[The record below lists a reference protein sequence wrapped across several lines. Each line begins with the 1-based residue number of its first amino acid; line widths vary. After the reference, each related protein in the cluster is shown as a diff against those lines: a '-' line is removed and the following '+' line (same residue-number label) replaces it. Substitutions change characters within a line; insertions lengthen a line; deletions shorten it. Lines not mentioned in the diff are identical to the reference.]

1 MASWRIEV
9 GVAFLR
15 GTIMEKR
22 YAVGI
27 DLGTSNSA
35 LALAPAEP
43 EARAEVLP
51 IPQLLS
57 FQGTGALDVLPSVLY
72 LPLEN
77 EASSAATLPWEG
89 EPLRA
94 GLVGQFARE
103 RGALMPDRLVASA
116 KSWLCNPHVN
126 PEEPVLPWNSDLAAG
141 QKVSPF
147 QASVAYLR
155 HLRLA
160 FEAALEER
168 GEPAGARAGE
178 IVVTVPASFD
188 DVARALTHRAALAAG
203 WGEVT
208 LLEEQQAAF
217 YYWVAQSQGRWR
229 DQVRPGDLV
238 LICDVGGGTAD
249 FSLVA
254 VSEEAGVL
262 QLERVSVGDH
272 ILLGGDNMDLALAYA
287 VRAELERGGQQV
299 DSWQFL
305 SLIHSCR
312 VGKEA
317 LFADPGLSTYPISVP
332 SRSASLF
339 AGTVSTSLSRDTL
352 HAVVLDGYFPRTGIA
367 EHPARRRNLGLQE
380 FGLDYAADP
389 ALSRHLAFFLARSF
403 KNTQASESL
412 SRLVEKQV
420 RQERGVAF
428 ICPTAILFNGGV
440 FKAEP
445 LRRRILELLAD
456 WNAGAA
462 VAELPESD
470 FDLAVAKGAAVYA
483 RTRLLGEGIR
493 IKAGTARSYYIGME
507 SSMPAVP
514 GMLPPLKA
522 VCVVPQGMEEGSE
535 EGLSGQ
541 DFGLITGELV
551 DFRFFSSNVRAGD
564 RVGDLVEAGEDLEET
579 ASLQVTL
586 PPLEGREGAMIPVTL
601 HSVVTELGTLEL
613 WMRHEPSG
621 QKWKLEFNVR
631 GK

>member
-1 MASWRIEV
+1 
-9 GVAFLR
+9 
-15 GTIMEKR
+15 MEKR

-35 LALAPAEP
+35 LALAPAET
-43 EARAEVLP
+43 EGRAEVLSV
-51 IPQLLS
+51 PQLFS
-57 FQGTGALDVLPSVLY
+57 FRGVGELDMLPSVLY
-72 LPLEN
+72 LPLEH
-77 EASSAATLPWEG
+77 EVSSAAATLPWEG
-89 EPLRA
+89 DPLRS

-103 RGALMPDRLVASA
+103 QGALMPDRLVVSA

-126 PEEPVLPWNSDLAAG
+126 PEDPVLPWNSDLEAG

-147 QASVAYLR
+147 QASVRYLR
-155 HLRLA
+155 HLRQA
-160 FEAALEER
+160 FESSLEGR
-168 GEPAGARAGE
+168 GEPAGSRAE
-178 IVVTVPASFD
+178 AVVVTVPASFD
-188 DVARALTHRAALAAG
+188 DVARALTHRAAQAAG

-217 YYWVAQSQGRWR
+217 YHWIAQSAGAWR

-254 VSEEAGVL
+254 VSERGGEL

-272 ILLGGDNMDLALAYA
+272 ILLGGDNMDLALAYTL
-287 VRAELERGGQQV
+287 RAELEAKGQKI
-299 DSWQFL
+299 DNWQFL

-317 LFADPGLSTYPISVP
+317 LFADTGLAAYPISVP

-339 AGTVSTSLSRDTL
+339 AGTVATALTRATL
-352 HAVVLDGYFPRTGIA
+352 DAVVLNGFFPTTGIE
-367 EHPARRRNLGLQE
+367 EHPARRRNLGLKE

-403 KNTQASESL
+403 KNTQGSDSL
-412 SRLVEKQV
+412 ARLVAQQV
-420 RQERGVAF
+420 REERGVQF

-440 FKAEP
+440 FKAEA
-445 LRRRILELLAD
+445 LRGRIRELLSS
-456 WNAGAA
+456 WNGGKA
-462 VAELPESD
+462 VVELPESD
-470 FDLAVAKGAAVYA
+470 FDLAVAKGAAVHA

-514 GMLPPLKA
+514 GMVPPLKA

-535 EGLSGQ
+535 ESLPGQ
-541 DFGLITGELV
+541 DFGLVTGELV
-551 DFRFFSSNVRAGD
+551 EFRFFSSNVRSGD
-564 RVGDLVEAGEDLEET
+564 RVGALIDAEEDLEET

-586 PPLEGREGAMIPVTL
+586 PPLEGREGALIPVKL

-613 WMRHEPSG
+613 WMRHESSG

-631 GK
+631 GR

>member
-1 MASWRIEV
+1 
-9 GVAFLR
+9 
-15 GTIMEKR
+15 METR

-35 LALAPAEP
+35 LALAPALP

-51 IPQLLS
+51 IPQLFS
-57 FQGTGALDVLPSVLY
+57 YQGVAELDMLPSVLY

-77 EASSAATLPWEG
+77 EVKIAAASLPWEEG
-89 EPLRA
+89 PLRA

-103 RGALMPDRLVASA
+103 QGALMPDRMVASA

-126 PEEPVLPWNSDLAAG
+126 PEEPVLPWNSDLTASH
-141 QKVSPF
+141 KVSPF
-147 QASVAYLR
+147 QASVRYLR
-155 HLRLA
+155 HLRQA
-160 FEAALEER
+160 FEAALEKR
-168 GEPAGARAGE
+168 GMPAGSLAGE

-217 YYWVAQSQGRWR
+217 YHWIAQSGGKWR
-229 DQVRPGDLV
+229 EQVRSGDLV
-238 LICDVGGGTAD
+238 LICDMGGGTAD

-254 VSEEAGVL
+254 VSESAGEL

-272 ILLGGDNMDLALAYA
+272 LLLGGDNMDLALAYA
-287 VRAELERGGQQV
+287 LKAELAEAGQKP
-299 DSWQFL
+299 DNWQFL

-317 LFADPGLSTYPISVP
+317 LFADPGLAAYPISVP

-339 AGTVSTSLSRDTL
+339 AGTVSTSLRRGTL
-352 HAVVLDGYFPRTGIA
+352 DAVVLDGFFPRTAIS
-367 EHPARRRNLGLQE
+367 EHPARRRNQGLKE

-403 KNTQASESL
+403 KNTQASGVL
-412 SRLVEKQV
+412 AGLVAQQV
-420 RQERGVAF
+420 REEAGVQF
-428 ICPTAILFNGGV
+428 ICPSAILFNGGV
-440 FKAEP
+440 FKAGP
-445 LRRRILELLAD
+445 LRGRVLDLLSD
-456 WNAGAA
+456 WNGGAA
-462 VAELPESD
+462 VVELPESD

-514 GMLPPLKA
+514 GLVPPLKA
-522 VCVVPQGMEEGSE
+522 LCVVPQGMEEGSE
-535 EGLSGQ
+535 QSLPAQ
-541 DFGLITGELV
+541 DFGLVTGELV
-551 DFRFFSSNVRAGD
+551 EFRFFSSNVRAGD
-564 RVGDLVEAGEDLEET
+564 RVGDLVENEEDLEET
-579 ASLQVTL
+579 ASLQVAL
-586 PPLEGREGAMIPVTL
+586 PPLEGREGALIPVTL
-601 HSVVTELGTLEL
+601 HCVVTELGTLEL
-613 WMRHEPSG
+613 WMRHEASG

-631 GK
+631 GQ

>member
-1 MASWRIEV
+1 
-9 GVAFLR
+9 
-15 GTIMEKR
+15 METR

-43 EARAEVLP
+43 EGPAFVLP
-51 IPQLLS
+51 IPQLFSL
-57 FQGTGALDVLPSVLY
+57 QAVGELDMLPSVLY

-77 EASSAATLPWEG
+77 EVSSAAATLPWDA
-89 EPLRA
+89 EPLRS

-103 RGALMPDRLVASA
+103 QGTLMPDRMVASA

-126 PEEPVLPWNSDLAAG
+126 PEEPVLPWNSDLDAA
-141 QKVSPF
+141 QKLSPF
-147 QASVAYLR
+147 QASVRYLR
-155 HLRLA
+155 HLRCA
-160 FEAALEER
+160 FEGAQEQR
-168 GEPAGARAGE
+168 GEPAGSKAGA

-188 DVARALTHRAALAAG
+188 DVARSLTHRAAVEAG

-217 YYWVAQSQGRWR
+217 YYWIAQSAGKWR
-229 DQVRPGDLV
+229 EQVRPGDLV

-254 VSEEAGVL
+254 VSQQGGEL

-272 ILLGGDNMDLALAYA
+272 ILLGGDNMDLALAYTL
-287 VRAELERGGQQV
+287 RAELESRGQKI
-299 DSWQFL
+299 DNWQFL

-317 LFADPGLSTYPISVP
+317 LFADPGLTAYPISVP

-339 AGTVSTSLSRDTL
+339 AGTVSTALRRETL
-352 HAVVLDGYFPRTGIA
+352 DAVVLNGFFPATGVG
-367 EHPARRRNLGLQE
+367 EHPARRRSLGLQE

-389 ALSRHLAFFLARSF
+389 ALSKHLALFLARSF
-403 KNTQASESL
+403 KNAQASESL
-412 SRLVEKQV
+412 AALVAQQV
-420 RQERGVAF
+420 REVGGVQF

-445 LRRRILELLAD
+445 LRARVLELLCA
-456 WNAGAA
+456 WNGGQA
-462 VAELPESD
+462 VVELPESD

-493 IKAGTARSYYIGME
+493 IKAGTARSYYIGLE

-535 EGLSGQ
+535 GSLSGR

-551 DFRFFSSNVRAGD
+551 EFRFFSSNVRAGD
-564 RVGDLVEAGEDLEET
+564 QVGELVDAQEDLEET

-621 QKWKLEFNVR
+621 QKWKLVFNVR
-631 GK
+631 GQ

>member
-1 MASWRIEV
+1 
-9 GVAFLR
+9 
-15 GTIMEKR
+15 MEKS

-43 EARAEVLP
+43 EGRAEVLCV
-51 IPQLLS
+51 PQLFS
-57 FQGTGALDVLPSVLY
+57 FQGVGELDMLPSVLY

-77 EASSAATLPWEG
+77 EVRSAAATLPWEG
-89 EPLRA
+89 DPLRS

-103 RGALMPDRLVASA
+103 QGALMPDRLVASA

-126 PEEPVLPWNSDLAAG
+126 PEDPVLPWNSDLEAG
-141 QKVSPF
+141 QKVSPL
-147 QASVAYLR
+147 QASVRYLR
-155 HLRLA
+155 HLRQA
-160 FEAALEER
+160 FEGMLEQR
-168 GEPAGARAGE
+168 GEPAGSRAGAV
-178 IVVTVPASFD
+178 VVTVPASFD
-188 DVARALTHRAALAAG
+188 DVARALTHRAALEAG

-217 YYWVAQSQGRWR
+217 YHWIAQSAGAWR

-254 VSEEAGVL
+254 VSEQEGEL

-272 ILLGGDNMDLALAYA
+272 ILLGGDNMDLALAYTL
-287 VRAELERGGQQV
+287 RAELEAKGQKI
-299 DSWQFL
+299 DNWQFL

-317 LFADPGLSTYPISVP
+317 LFADAGLSGFPISVP

-339 AGTVSTSLSRDTL
+339 AATVSTVLTRATL
-352 HAVVLDGYFPRTGIA
+352 DAVVLNGFFPPTGID
-367 EHPARRRNLGLQE
+367 EHPARSRNLGLKE

-403 KNTQASESL
+403 KNTQGSDSL
-412 SRLVEKQV
+412 ARLVAQQV
-420 RQERGVAF
+420 REERGVQF
-428 ICPTAILFNGGV
+428 ISPTAILFNGGV

-445 LRRRILELLAD
+445 LRARIRELLSA
-456 WNAGAA
+456 WNGGKA
-462 VAELPESD
+462 VVELPESD

-514 GMLPPLKA
+514 GMVPPLKA

-535 EGLSGQ
+535 ESLPGQ
-541 DFGLITGELV
+541 DFGLVTGELV
-551 DFRFFSSNVRAGD
+551 EFRFFSSNVRSGD
-564 RVGDLVEAGEDLEET
+564 QVGALVDAEEDLEET

-631 GK
+631 GQ

>member
-1 MASWRIEV
+1 
-9 GVAFLR
+9 
-15 GTIMEKR
+15 MEKR

-35 LALAPAEP
+35 LALAAAEP
-43 EARAEVLP
+43 EGRAQVLP
-51 IPQLLS
+51 IPQLFS
-57 FQGTGALDVLPSVLY
+57 FQGVGELDMLPSVLY

-77 EASSAATLPWEG
+77 EIRSASAHLPWEG
-89 EPLRA
+89 EPARA

-103 RGALMPDRLVASA
+103 RGSLMPDRMVASA

-126 PEEPVLPWNSDLAAG
+126 PEEPVLPWNSDLENG

-147 QASVAYLR
+147 EASTRYLR

-160 FEAALEER
+160 FEGALEAR
-168 GEPAGARAGE
+168 GEPAGSRAGE
-178 IVVTVPASFD
+178 VVVTVPASFD
-188 DVARALTHRAALAAG
+188 DVARALTHRAAQAAG

-217 YYWVAQSQGRWR
+217 YYWIAQSAGKWR
-229 DQVRPGDLV
+229 EQVRPGDLV

-254 VSEEAGVL
+254 VSELAGEL

-287 VRAELERGGQQV
+287 LRAELEGAGQKI
-299 DSWQFL
+299 DNWQFL

-317 LFADPGLSTYPISVP
+317 LFADPGLPAYPISVP

-339 AGTVSTSLSRDTL
+339 AGTVSASLGRGTL
-352 HAVVLDGYFPRTGIA
+352 DAVVLNGFFPRSAIS
-367 EHPARRRNLGLQE
+367 EHPARRRNLGLKE

-389 ALSRHLAFFLARSF
+389 ALSRHLALFLARSF
-403 KNTQASESL
+403 RNTQASGSL
-412 SRLVEKQV
+412 AALVAGRV
-420 RQERGVAF
+420 REEEGGQF

-440 FKAEP
+440 FKAEA
-445 LRRRILELLAD
+445 LRLRVLELLRD
-456 WNAGAA
+456 WNGGEP
-462 VAELPESD
+462 VLELPESD

-493 IKAGTARSYYIGME
+493 IKAGTARSYYIGLE

-514 GMLPPLKA
+514 GLLPPLKA

-535 EGLSGQ
+535 QSLSGR
-541 DFGLITGELV
+541 DFGLVTGEPV
-551 DFRFFSSNVRAGD
+551 EFRFFSSTVRAGD
-564 RVGDLVEAGEDLEET
+564 RVGEQVLAEEDLEET
-579 ASLQVTL
+579 ASLRVTL
-586 PPLEGREGAMIPVTL
+586 PPLEGREGALIPVTL
-601 HSVVTELGTLEL
+601 HCVVTELGTLEL

-631 GK
+631 MERF

>member
-1 MASWRIEV
+1 
-9 GVAFLR
+9 
-15 GTIMEKR
+15 MEKR

-43 EARAEVLP
+43 EGRAEVLP
-51 IPQLLS
+51 IPQLFS
-57 FQGTGALDVLPSVLY
+57 FQAVGDLEMLPSTLY

-77 EASSAATLPWEG
+77 EARSAAASLPWEG

-103 RGALMPDRLVASA
+103 QGALMPDRMVASA

-126 PEEPVLPWNSDLAAG
+126 PEEPVLPWNSDLEAG

-147 QASVAYLR
+147 QASVRYLR
-155 HLRLA
+155 HLRQA
-160 FEAALEER
+160 FERSLEER
-168 GEPAGARAGE
+168 GEPAGTKAGE
-178 IVVTVPASFD
+178 VVVTVPASFD
-188 DVARALTHRAALAAG
+188 EVARALTHRAAQEAG

-217 YYWVAQSQGRWR
+217 YYWIAQSKGSWR
-229 DQVRPGDLV
+229 DQVSPGDLV

-254 VSEEAGVL
+254 VSEQAGAL

-287 VRAELERGGQQV
+287 LRAELEGGGQKI
-299 DSWQFL
+299 DNWQFL

-317 LFADPGLSTYPISVP
+317 LFADPGLAAFPIAVP

-339 AGTVSTSLSRDTL
+339 AGTVSTTLRRDTL
-352 HAVVLDGYFPRTGIA
+352 DAVVLNGFFPRTGIA
-367 EHPARRRNLGLQE
+367 EHPARRRHPGLKE

-403 KNTQASESL
+403 RNTQGSDTL
-412 SRLVEKQV
+412 SGLVAKQV
-420 RQERGVAF
+420 REKEGVQF
-428 ICPTAILFNGGV
+428 VCPTAILFNGGV
-440 FKAEP
+440 FKAQA
-445 LRRRILELLAD
+445 LRGRVLDLLSA
-456 WNAGAA
+456 WNGGAA
-462 VAELPESD
+462 VVELPESD

-493 IKAGTARSYYIGME
+493 IKAGTARSYYIGLE

-514 GMLPPLKA
+514 GMMPPLKA

-535 EGLSGQ
+535 ESLSGR
-541 DFGLITGELV
+541 DFGLVTGEMV
-551 DFRFFSSNVRAGD
+551 EFSFFSSTVRAGD
-564 RVGDLVEAGEDLEET
+564 RVGDLVSAEEELEET
-579 ASLQVTL
+579 ASLQVAL
-586 PPLEGREGAMIPVTL
+586 PPLEGREGDMIPVTL
-601 HSVVTELGTLEL
+601 HCVVTELGTLEL
-613 WMRHEPSG
+613 WMRHEPTG

-631 GK
+631 GQ

>member
-1 MASWRIEV
+1 
-9 GVAFLR
+9 
-15 GTIMEKR
+15 MEKR

-35 LALAPAEP
+35 LALAPAET
-43 EARAEVLP
+43 EGRAEVLP
-51 IPQLLS
+51 IPQLFS
-57 FQGTGALDVLPSVLY
+57 FQGVGELGMLPSVLY

-77 EASSAATLPWEG
+77 EAGSAAARLPWEG

-103 RGALMPDRLVASA
+103 RGALMPDRMVASA

-126 PEEPVLPWNSDLAAG
+126 PEQAVLPWNSDLEAG

-147 QASVAYLR
+147 QASVRYLS
-155 HLRLA
+155 HLRQA
-160 FEAALEER
+160 FEGALQKR
-168 GEPAGARAGE
+168 GEPAGSQAGE
-178 IVVTVPASFD
+178 VVVTVPASFD

-217 YYWVAQSQGRWR
+217 YYWIAQSGGKWR
-229 DQVRPGDLV
+229 DQVHPGDLV

-254 VSEEAGVL
+254 VSQQAGEL

-272 ILLGGDNMDLALAYA
+272 ILLGGDNMDLALAYTL
-287 VRAELERGGQQV
+287 RAQLEGAGQKI
-299 DSWQFL
+299 DNWQFL

-312 VGKEA
+312 MGKEA
-317 LFADPGLSTYPISVP
+317 LFADPGLPAYPISIP

-339 AGTVSTSLSRDTL
+339 AGTVSASLSRETL
-352 HAVVLDGYFPRTGIA
+352 DAVVVNGFFPRAGIA
-367 EHPARRRNLGLQE
+367 EHPARRRNLGLKE

-403 KNTQASESL
+403 QNTQGSDLL
-412 SRLVEKQV
+412 SGLVARQV
-420 RQERGVAF
+420 RQEAGAQF
-428 ICPTAILFNGGV
+428 ICPTAVLFNGGV
-440 FKAEP
+440 FKAAE
-445 LRRRILELLAD
+445 LRSRVLELLSA
-456 WNAGAA
+456 WNGGEA
-462 VAELPESD
+462 VVELPESD

-483 RTRLLGEGIR
+483 RTRLVGEGIR
-493 IKAGTARSYYIGME
+493 IKAGTARSYYIGLE
-507 SSMPAVP
+507 SSLPAVP
-514 GMLPPLKA
+514 GLLPPLKA

-535 EGLSGQ
+535 ISLAGR
-541 DFGLITGELV
+541 DFGLVTGELV
-551 DFRFFSSNVRAGD
+551 EFRFFSSTVRAGD
-564 RVGDLVEAGEDLEET
+564 RVGELVDAQDDLEET

-586 PPLEGREGAMIPVTL
+586 PPLEGREGAMIPVAL
-601 HSVVTELGTLEL
+601 QSVVTELGTLEL
-613 WMRHEPSG
+613 WMRHEASG

-631 GK
+631 GQ

>member
-1 MASWRIEV
+1 
-9 GVAFLR
+9 
-15 GTIMEKR
+15 MEKR

-27 DLGTSNSA
+27 DLGTSNCA

-43 EARAEVLP
+43 EGRAEVLP
-51 IPQLLS
+51 IPQLFS
-57 FQGTGALDVLPSVLY
+57 FQAVGELDMLPSVLY

-77 EASSAATLPWEG
+77 EVRSAAASLPWEG
-89 EPLRA
+89 ETLQS

-103 RGALMPDRLVASA
+103 QGALMPDRLVTSA

-126 PEEPVLPWNSDLAAG
+126 PEEPVLPWNSDLEAG
-141 QKVSPF
+141 QKASPF
-147 QASVAYLR
+147 QAAVRYLR
-155 HLRLA
+155 HLRQA
-160 FEAALEER
+160 FEHALELR
-168 GEPAGARAGE
+168 GEPAGSMTGE

-188 DVARALTHRAALAAG
+188 DVARALTHRAAQAAG
-203 WGEVT
+203 WGGVT

-217 YYWVAQSQGRWR
+217 YYWIAQSGGKWR

-254 VSEEAGVL
+254 VSEQAGVL

-272 ILLGGDNMDLALAYA
+272 ILLGGDNMDLALAYTL
-287 VRAELERGGQQV
+287 RAELEGGGQKI
-299 DSWQFL
+299 DNWQFL

-317 LFADPGLSTYPISVP
+317 LFADPALTAFPISVP

-339 AGTVSTSLSRDTL
+339 AGTVSTSLRRDTL
-352 HAVVLDGYFPRTGIA
+352 DSVVLNGFLPRTGIA
-367 EHPARRRNLGLQE
+367 EHPARRRHLGLKE

-389 ALSRHLAFFLARSF
+389 ALSKHLAFFLARSF
-403 KNTQASESL
+403 KNTQATENL
-412 SRLVEKQV
+412 SGLVAKQV
-420 RQERGVAF
+420 REAEGVQF

-440 FKAEP
+440 FKAAP
-445 LRRRILELLAD
+445 LRERILELLSA
-456 WNAGAA
+456 WNGGAA
-462 VAELPESD
+462 VVELPETD

-483 RTRLLGEGIR
+483 RTRLMGEGIR
-493 IKAGTARSYYIGME
+493 IKAGTARSYYIGLE

-514 GMLPPLKA
+514 GIMPPLKA
-522 VCVVPQGMEEGSE
+522 ICVVPQGMEEGSE
-535 EGLSGQ
+535 ESLSGQ

-551 DFRFFSSNVRAGD
+551 EFRFFSSTVRAGD
-564 RVGDLVEAGEDLEET
+564 RVGDLVDAEEDLEET
-579 ASLQVTL
+579 ASLQVAL

-621 QKWKLEFNVR
+621 RQWKLEFNVR
-631 GK
+631 GQ

>member
-1 MASWRIEV
+1 MN
-9 GVAFLR
+9 
-15 GTIMEKR
+15 MER
-22 YAVGI
+22 HYAVGI

-35 LALAPAEP
+35 LALATDEP
-43 EARAEVLP
+43 EGSAEVLP
-51 IPQLLS
+51 IPQFFS
-57 FQGTGALDVLPSVLY
+57 FQAIGLLDMLPSVLY

-77 EASSAATLPWEG
+77 EARSAAASLPWEE

-103 RGALMPDRLVASA
+103 QGALMPDRMVASA

-126 PEEPVLPWNSDLAAG
+126 PEEPVLPWNSDLESG

-147 QASVAYLR
+147 QASVRYLR
-155 HLRLA
+155 HLRQA
-160 FEAALEER
+160 FEEELEKR
-168 GEPAGARAGE
+168 GEPAGSRAGE
-178 IVVTVPASFD
+178 VVVTVPASFD
-188 DVARALTHRAALAAG
+188 DVARALTHRAAQEAG

-217 YYWVAQSQGRWR
+217 YYWIAQSGGKWR

-254 VSEEAGVL
+254 VSDKAGEL

-272 ILLGGDNMDLALAYA
+272 ILLGGDNMDLALAYTL
-287 VRAELERGGQQV
+287 RAELEGEGKKI
-299 DSWQFL
+299 DNWQFL

-312 VGKEA
+312 VAKEV
-317 LFADPGLSTYPISVP
+317 LFADPQLAAYPISVP

-339 AGTVSTSLSRDTL
+339 AGTVSTSLRPETL
-352 HAVVLDGYFPRTGIA
+352 EAVVLDGFFPRTGIE
-367 EHPARRRNLGLQE
+367 EHPARRRHLGLKE

-403 KNTQASESL
+403 RNTQGSEAL
-412 SRLVEKQV
+412 SGLVAQQV
-420 RQERGVAF
+420 REEEGVQF
-428 ICPTAILFNGGV
+428 ICPTAVLFNGGV
-440 FKAEP
+440 FKAAP
-445 LRRRILELLAD
+445 LRNRILQLLSD
-456 WNAGAA
+456 WNGGAEL
-462 VAELPESD
+462 AELPETD

-483 RTRLLGEGIR
+483 RTRLTGEGLR
-493 IKAGTARSYYIGME
+493 IKAGTARSYYIGLE
-507 SSMPAVP
+507 SSRPAVP

-535 EGLSGQ
+535 QSLAGR
-541 DFGLITGELV
+541 DFGLVTGELV
-551 DFRFFSSNVRAGD
+551 EFRFFSSNVRAGD
-564 RVGDLVEAGEDLEET
+564 RVGDLVDSEEDLEET
-579 ASLQVTL
+579 ASLQVAL
-586 PPLEGREGAMIPVTL
+586 PPLEGREGAMIPVAL
-601 HSVVTELGTLEL
+601 HCVVTELGTLEL

-631 GK
+631 GE

>member
-1 MASWRIEV
+1 
-9 GVAFLR
+9 
-15 GTIMEKR
+15 MENR

-35 LALAPAEP
+35 LALAPASTEG
-43 EARAEVLP
+43 RAEVLA
-51 IPQLLS
+51 IPQLFS
-57 FQGTGALDVLPSVLY
+57 FQGVGELETLPSVLY

-77 EASSAATLPWEG
+77 EVNSAAATLPWEG
-89 EPLRA
+89 DALRS

-103 RGALMPDRLVASA
+103 QGALMPDRLVASA
-116 KSWLCNPHVN
+116 KSWLCNPQVN
-126 PEEPVLPWNSDLAAG
+126 PEEPVLPWNSDLEAG

-147 QASVAYLR
+147 QASVRYLR
-155 HLRLA
+155 HLRRA
-160 FEAALEER
+160 FESSQELLGAAT
-168 GEPAGARAGE
+168 GVRAAAV
-178 IVVTVPASFD
+178 VVTVPASFD
-188 DVARALTHRAALAAG
+188 DVARDLTHRAAQAAG

-217 YYWVAQSQGRWR
+217 YHWIAQSGGAWR
-229 DQVRPGDLV
+229 DQVHPGDLV

-254 VSEEAGVL
+254 VSEKGGEL
-262 QLERVSVGDH
+262 ELERVSVGDH
-272 ILLGGDNMDLALAYA
+272 ILLGGDNMDLALTYTL
-287 VRAELERGGQQV
+287 RAELEAKGQKI
-299 DSWQFL
+299 DNWQFL
-305 SLIHSCR
+305 SLVHSCR

-317 LFADPGLSTYPISVP
+317 LFAEPGLKAFPISVP

-339 AGTVSTSLSRDTL
+339 AGTVSTALSRDTL
-352 HAVVLDGYFPRTGIA
+352 DAVVLNGFFPSTGIE
-367 EHPARRRNLGLQE
+367 EHPARRRNLGLRE

-403 KNTQASESL
+403 KNTQGSDAL
-412 SRLVEKQV
+412 ARLVARQV
-420 RQERGVAF
+420 REEGGVQF

-445 LRRRILELLAD
+445 LRRRVQELLSA
-456 WNAGAA
+456 WCGGATI
-462 VAELPESD
+462 VELPESD

-493 IKAGTARSYYIGME
+493 IKAGTARSYYIGLE

-514 GMLPPLKA
+514 GMVPPLRA

-535 EGLSGQ
+535 ESLPGQ
-541 DFGLITGELV
+541 DFGLVTGELV
-551 DFRFFSSNVRAGD
+551 EFRFFSSNVRSGD
-564 RVGDLVEAGEDLEET
+564 RVGALLDAGEDLEET
-579 ASLQVTL
+579 FSLQVTL

-631 GK
+631 GQ

>member
-1 MASWRIEV
+1 
-9 GVAFLR
+9 
-15 GTIMEKR
+15 MEKR

-43 EARAEVLP
+43 EGDAEVLP
-51 IPQLLS
+51 VPQLVS
-57 FQGTGALDVLPSVLY
+57 FQGVGELDTLPSVLY

-77 EASSAATLPWEG
+77 EAGNASAVLPWQG
-89 EPLRA
+89 EPLRS

-103 RGALMPDRLVASA
+103 QGALMPDRMVASA

-126 PEEPVLPWNSDLAAG
+126 PEQPVLPWNSELEQG

-147 QASVAYLR
+147 QASVRYLT
-155 HLRLA
+155 HLRQA
-160 FEAALEER
+160 FQANLELR
-168 GEPAGARAGE
+168 GEPAGSRAGE
-178 IVVTVPASFD
+178 VVLTVPASFD
-188 DVARALTHRAALAAG
+188 DVARALTHRAAQAAG

-217 YYWVAQSQGRWR
+217 YYWIAQSAGNWR
-229 DQVRPGDLV
+229 ERVRPGDLV

-254 VSEEAGVL
+254 VSESGGEL

-287 VRAELERGGQQV
+287 LRGGLEGAGQKI
-299 DSWQFL
+299 DNWQFL

-317 LFADPGLSTYPISVP
+317 LFADPALAAYPISVP
-332 SRSASLF
+332 SRGASLF
-339 AGTVSTSLSRDTL
+339 AGTVATSLRRATL
-352 HAVVLDGYFPRTGIA
+352 DAVVLDGFFPRTGIA
-367 EHPARRRNLGLQE
+367 EHPARRRHTGLKE

-403 KNTQASESL
+403 QNTQGSESL
-412 SRLVEKQV
+412 AGLVAGQV
-420 RQERGVAF
+420 RGEGGVQF
-428 ICPTAILFNGGV
+428 ICPTAVLFNGGV

-445 LRRRILELLAD
+445 LRGRVLELLSD
-456 WNAGAA
+456 WNGGAA
-462 VAELPESD
+462 VQELPESD

-493 IKAGTARSYYIGME
+493 IKAGTARSYYIGLE

-535 EGLSGQ
+535 ASLAGR
-541 DFGLITGELV
+541 DFGLVTGELV
-551 DFRFFSSNVRAGD
+551 EFSFFSSTVRAGD
-564 RVGDLVEAGEDLEET
+564 RIGDLVQDEEDLEET

-586 PPLEGREGAMIPVTL
+586 PALEGREGAMIPVTL
-601 HSVVTELGTLEL
+601 HCVVTELGTLEL
-613 WMRHEPSG
+613 GMRHDPSG
-621 QKWKLEFNVR
+621 RQWKLEFNVR
-631 GK
+631 GQ

>member
-1 MASWRIEV
+1 
-9 GVAFLR
+9 
-15 GTIMEKR
+15 MEKR

-35 LALAPAEP
+35 LALTPAEP
-43 EARAEVLP
+43 EGSAQVLA
-51 IPQLLS
+51 IPQLFSL
-57 FQGTGALDVLPSVLY
+57 QGVGKLDMLPSALY

-77 EASSAATLPWEG
+77 ELSSAGATLPWEG
-89 EPLRA
+89 DPLRA

-103 RGALMPDRLVASA
+103 QGALMPDRLVASA

-126 PEEPVLPWNSDLAAG
+126 PEEPVLPWNSDLEPA

-147 QASVAYLR
+147 QASVRYLR
-155 HLRLA
+155 HLRQA
-160 FEAALEER
+160 FEGELLER
-168 GEPAGARAGE
+168 GEPAGSRAGE
-178 IVVTVPASFD
+178 VVVTVPASFD

-217 YYWVAQSQGRWR
+217 YHWIAQSAGKWR

-254 VSEEAGVL
+254 VSEQAGEL

-272 ILLGGDNMDLALAYA
+272 ILLGGDNMDLALAYTL
-287 VRAELERGGQQV
+287 RAELEASGKKI
-299 DSWQFL
+299 DNWQFL

-317 LFADPGLSTYPISVP
+317 LFADAALSAYPISVP

-339 AGTVSTSLSRDTL
+339 AGTVSTALTRATL
-352 HAVVLDGYFPRTGIA
+352 DAVVLNGFFPRTGIS
-367 EHPARRRNLGLQE
+367 EHPARRRNLGLKE

-403 KNTQASESL
+403 KNTQASGAL
-412 SRLVEKQV
+412 SALVARQV
-420 RQERGVAF
+420 REEGGVQF

-440 FKAEP
+440 FKASP
-445 LRRRILELLAD
+445 LRGRVLELLTA
-456 WNAGAA
+456 WSGGRT
-462 VAELPESD
+462 VVELPESD

-483 RTRLLGEGIR
+483 RTRLMGEGIR

-507 SSMPAVP
+507 ASMPAVP
-514 GMLPPLKA
+514 GMVPPLKA
-522 VCVVPQGMEEGSE
+522 VCVVPHGMEEGSE
-535 EGLSGQ
+535 ESLTGQ

-564 RVGDLVEAGEDLEET
+564 LVGDLVDAEEDLEET

-613 WMRHEPSG
+613 WMRHESSG
-621 QKWKLEFNVR
+621 QQWKLEFNVR
-631 GK
+631 GA

>member
-1 MASWRIEV
+1 
-9 GVAFLR
+9 
-15 GTIMEKR
+15 MEKR

-35 LALAPAEP
+35 LALTPAEP
-43 EARAEVLP
+43 EGSAQVLA
-51 IPQLLS
+51 IPQLFSL
-57 FQGTGALDVLPSVLY
+57 QGVGKLHMLPSALY

-77 EASSAATLPWEG
+77 ELSSAGATLPWEG
-89 EPLRA
+89 DPLRA

-103 RGALMPDRLVASA
+103 QGALMPDRLVASA

-126 PEEPVLPWNSDLAAG
+126 PEEPVLPWNSDLEPA

-147 QASVAYLR
+147 QASVRYLR
-155 HLRLA
+155 HLRQA
-160 FEAALEER
+160 FEGELLER
-168 GEPAGARAGE
+168 GEPAGSRAGE
-178 IVVTVPASFD
+178 VVVTVPASFD

-217 YYWVAQSQGRWR
+217 YHWIAQSAGKWR

-254 VSEEAGVL
+254 VSEQAGEL

-272 ILLGGDNMDLALAYA
+272 ILLGGDNMDLALAYTL
-287 VRAELERGGQQV
+287 RAELEASGKKI
-299 DSWQFL
+299 DNWQFL

-317 LFADPGLSTYPISVP
+317 LFADAALSAYPISVP

-339 AGTVSTSLSRDTL
+339 AGTVSTALTRATL
-352 HAVVLDGYFPRTGIA
+352 DAVVLNGFFPRTGIS
-367 EHPARRRNLGLQE
+367 EHPARRRNLGLKE

-403 KNTQASESL
+403 KNTQASGAL
-412 SRLVEKQV
+412 SALVARQV
-420 RQERGVAF
+420 REEGGVQF

-440 FKAEP
+440 FKASP
-445 LRRRILELLAD
+445 LRGRVLELLTA
-456 WNAGAA
+456 WSGGRT
-462 VAELPESD
+462 VVELPESD

-483 RTRLLGEGIR
+483 RTRLMGEGIR

-507 SSMPAVP
+507 ASMPAVP
-514 GMLPPLKA
+514 GMVPPLKA

-535 EGLSGQ
+535 ESLTGQ

-564 RVGDLVEAGEDLEET
+564 LVGDLVDAEEDLEET

-613 WMRHEPSG
+613 WMRHESSG
-621 QKWKLEFNVR
+621 QQWKLEFNVR
-631 GK
+631 GQ